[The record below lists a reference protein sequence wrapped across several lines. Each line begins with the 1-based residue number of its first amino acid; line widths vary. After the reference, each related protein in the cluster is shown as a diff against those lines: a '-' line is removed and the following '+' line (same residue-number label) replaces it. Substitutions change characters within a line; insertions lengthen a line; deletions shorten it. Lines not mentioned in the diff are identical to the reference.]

1 MCSKPERSRS
11 PTARRRCARTRAS
24 SGRIWER
31 DARLRLPEGKRSNV
45 ILVYADLG
53 AKALYLLYIWL
64 ASAIAAAE
72 LSKRKGYG
80 EKPGLGT
87 GLLLS
92 AIGILVWLLVPAKD
106 DSEWARGRRPRPGG
120 QPPGGSA

>member
-1 MCSKPERSRS
+1 M
-11 PTARRRCARTRAS
+11 
-24 SGRIWER
+24 
-31 DARLRLPEGKRSNV
+31 
-45 ILVYADLG
+45 ILVVADIG

-64 ASAIAAAE
+64 ISAIASAE

-106 DSEWARGRRPRPGG
+106 DSEWARWRRRRR
-120 QPPGGSA
+120 GGSAPAGSE